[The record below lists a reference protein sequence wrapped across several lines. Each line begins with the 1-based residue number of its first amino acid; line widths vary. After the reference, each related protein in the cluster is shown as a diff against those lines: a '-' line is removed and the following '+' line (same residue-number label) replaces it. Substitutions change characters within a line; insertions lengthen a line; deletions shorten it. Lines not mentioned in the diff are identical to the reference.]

1 VEGVQEA
8 TLDTQPLP
16 QLRSRLEIRTI
27 GVSAGKPVSL
37 PAECEGVFE
46 QRCPQPGRSA
56 GRNTDGA
63 SLGYR
68 SGVATETGHQ
78 QSDRIVLVDGAVG
91 GTQRKTL
98 ARRKSAA
105 ALDGHRTPGSREEVP
120 THQGLSRHTGAERA
134 LESLAYSAEGGPNLL
149 HYSTSYFLPSVRI
162 DESNAFAYGGSKRRF
177 P

>member
-1 VEGVQEA
+1 MEGVQEA

-27 GVSAGKPVSL
+27 GVPAGKPVSL
-37 PAECEGVFE
+37 PAEYEGVFE
-46 QRCPQPGRSA
+46 QRCPQLGRSA

-98 ARRKSAA
+98 ARRKSAT
-105 ALDGHRTPGSREEVP
+105 ALDGHWAFGSGEATKDEK
-120 THQGLSRHTGAERA
+120 SR
-134 LESLAYSAEGGPNLL
+134 
-149 HYSTSYFLPSVRI
+149 
-162 DESNAFAYGGSKRRF
+162 
-177 P
+177 